1 MVNILHQL
9 SDHQRTSIIEIQNL
23 LKAENAKVYLV
34 GGCVRDSL
42 LGLRPKDIDIEV
54 YNTPP
59 ELIEKTLSKKF
70 QIETVGKQFGVF
82 ILKGHSIDIS
92 IPRKESKIGISIPIF
107 LLRATHF

>member
-9 SDHQRTSIIEIQNL
+9 SDHQRTSIIEIQDL
-23 LKAENAKVYLV
+23 LKAESAKVYLV

-42 LGLRPKDIDIEV
+42 LGLCPKDIDIEV
-54 YNTPP
+54 YNIQP

-82 ILKGHSIDIS
+82 I
-92 IPRKESKIGISIPIF
+92 
-107 LLRATHF
+107 